1 MNVVIDTNVLV
12 SAMRSRRGASF
23 KLMSLLPDERF
34 SLVVSVPLVVEYQD
48 VLTRQALASAITTE
62 DIIDF
67 VDFLCEVAIRQDI
80 FFLWRPSLP
89 DPMDELV
96 LEAAVAG
103 GCSVIVTYNKSDFRG
118 AEQFGVRVLD
128 AREFLT
134 EIGEIP

>member
-1 MNVVIDTNVLV
+1 MNIVIDTNVVV
-12 SAMRSRRGASF
+12 SAMKSRRGASF
-23 KLMSLLPDERF
+23 KLISLLPDERF
-34 SLVVSVPLVVEYQD
+34 SPVVSVPLVVEYQG
-48 VLTRQALASAITTE
+48 ALMREATSTVVTPE

-67 VDFLCEVAIRQDI
+67 VDFLCQVAIRQDI

-89 DPMDELV
+89 DPTDELV

-103 GCSVIVTYNKSDFRG
+103 GCSVIVTYNKDDFRG

-134 EIGEIP
+134 EIGAIR